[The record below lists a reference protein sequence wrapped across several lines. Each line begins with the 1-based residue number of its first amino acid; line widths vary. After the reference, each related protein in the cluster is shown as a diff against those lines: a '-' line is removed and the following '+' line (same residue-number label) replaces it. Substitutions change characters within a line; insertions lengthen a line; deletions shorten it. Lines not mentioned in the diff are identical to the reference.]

1 MISREAQQTANQC
14 RHYVAA
20 LVVAL
25 CLSPI
30 GSRAAEDAS
39 HLHGGRAIYEAACLA
54 CHGWDGA
61 GAPKTTVGFEKPSTF
76 PDFTKPDQTLP
87 EYTRDWK
94 AVIRDGGPA
103 RGFSPI
109 MPAFGDVLTSAQ
121 IDEVAGYLRSLG
133 QERDEARTWPPG
145 ELNVPRALLT
155 EKAFPEDEVVIT
167 TSVDARRA
175 PGFSNTIAFEY
186 RIDGRNQLEVSA
198 PITSLH
204 QETGGYIT
212 GLGDL
217 ALGLKH
223 VFFWEFDPAS
233 KGGSI
238 LAAQGEIVL
247 PTGNAA
253 KGLGT
258 GELTFG
264 LFTSYDVLLPGHSF
278 LQLQAGGALPVH
290 TQTTPASVYARAALG
305 ASFSKTWG
313 RQWSPMLE
321 VAANRDLRDG
331 ATINWTLVPELQ
343 VTVSARQ
350 HVRAALGYQVA
361 LNDRENRPDQVT
373 LYLLW
378 DWFDGGLLE
387 GW

>member
-1 MISREAQQTANQC
+1 MTSNIHRMRC
-14 RHYVAA
+14 FPA

-25 CLSPI
+25 CLAPV
-30 GSRAAEDAS
+30 GARAAPDAS
-39 HLHGGRAIYEAACLA
+39 ALHGGRAIYEAACVA

-76 PDFTKPDQTLP
+76 PDFTKPEQSLP
-87 EYTRDWK
+87 EFTRDWK

-103 RGFSPI
+103 RGFSAI
-109 MPAFGDVLTSAQ
+109 MPAFGDVLTPEQ
-121 IDEVAGYLRSLG
+121 IDEVAGYLRSLA

-155 EKAFPEDEVVIT
+155 EKAFAESEVVLT
-167 TSVDARRA
+167 TSVDTRRG
-175 PGFSNTIAFEY
+175 PDFSNTLAFEY

-204 QETGGYIT
+204 QETGGYAT

-217 ALGLKH
+217 AVGLKH
-223 VFFWEFDPAS
+223 VFFWNLDATG
-233 KGGSI
+233 KRGSI
-238 LAAQGEIVL
+238 LAVQGEVIL

-264 LFTSYDVLLPGHSF
+264 VFASYDVLLPASSF
-278 LQLQAGGALPVH
+278 LQLQAGGAFPLH
-290 TQTTPASVYARAALG
+290 TETTPISVYARGALG
-305 ASFSKTWG
+305 TSFSHNFG
-313 RQWSPMLE
+313 RQWSPIVEL
-321 VAANRDLRDG
+321 AASRDLRDG
-331 ATINWTLVPELQ
+331 AAIDWTLVPELQ
-343 VTVSARQ
+343 VTLSARQ

-361 LNDRENRPDQVT
+361 LNDIEHRPNQVT